1 MFIVLSTRA
10 PKEVNAN
17 REFYDLICLRNHLE
31 CVSPSN
37 LSKLARGGGGFLK
50 GFRSIFPA
58 LQQRLYTTFLFD
70 MFHALFTRS

>member
-17 REFYDLICLRNHLE
+17 RELYDLIYLRNRLD
-31 CVSPSN
+31 CASPSN
-37 LSKLARGGGGFLK
+37 LRRLDKGAGGLLK
-50 GFRSIFPA
+50 GFRSIFPT

-70 MFHALFTRS
+70 RFVALFTRS